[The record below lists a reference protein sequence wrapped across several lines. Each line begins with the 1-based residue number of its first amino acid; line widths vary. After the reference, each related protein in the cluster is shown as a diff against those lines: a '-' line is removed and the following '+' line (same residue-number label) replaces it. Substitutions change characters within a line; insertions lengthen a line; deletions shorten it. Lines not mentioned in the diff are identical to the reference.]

1 MATIYKYFHVGN
13 QNLYSGDLNLQSPVL
28 LTFSKIKN
36 GVKGETKSHMHAHLE
51 IFYFENGGGY
61 LEFYSKLYPLK
72 AHDLLVVDSK
82 RLHCQYSDDEKVSL
96 TYYDFAI
103 DNLHLNGLAPNSL
116 TLKGFMIHSFENKH
130 NKIYENILRLLDE
143 FNHKLYSYHSK
154 IQAIFTEI
162 LVDIIR
168 LSPVNN
174 LTLSES
180 DLRNANRTALI
191 AAKYYIDEHYSEEI
205 NLEILT
211 KQTFMNKSYLVTQF
225 KKLFNI
231 SPMQYLNLVRMEQAK
246 LLLSRTSESVTQIA
260 VKVGF
265 NNPVY
270 FAEVFSKT
278 IGVPPTI
285 YRKTVTED
293 K

>member
-61 LEFYSKLYPLK
+61 LEFNSKLYPLK

-225 KKLFNI
+225 KKLFNDRYSWGI
-231 SPMQYLNLVRMEQAK
+231 SRILNQNSVNSEFVKWRPRVS
-246 LLLSRTSESVTQIA
+246 LSPFFAFFMWDYFPLQGDITLFANITP
-260 VKVGF
+260 K
-265 NNPVY
+265 NN
-270 FAEVFSKT
+270 FTFS
-278 IGVPPTI
+278 
-285 YRKTVTED
+285 
-293 K
+293 